1 MRRIFTIGETVLD
14 IIFKNGQPVASTAGG
29 SMLNTSV
36 SLGRLELPVHF
47 ISEYGDDPVGLQ
59 IDDFLNKNAIDTRY
73 VYRYQDGKSALAL
86 AFLDAQNNASY
97 TFYKAYPQKRFDIVF
112 PEIEE
117 DDIVMFG
124 SIYAI
129 APELREV
136 LRNFLIYAKSRNALL
151 YYDPNF
157 RKAHLHELE
166 QLRPSILENM
176 SLASVVRASN
186 EDLEIIFGAKDINEA
201 YDAVKPL
208 CDTLIYTASSNA
220 VYLKAPGESV
230 TLPTRKIDPVSTI
243 GAGDTFNA
251 GIAYGLFCHHI
262 GLQSL
267 PSVTSAVW
275 QQLLSYGIDFATEVC
290 LSYENYISAELA
302 QEWKTCR

>member
-1 MRRIFTIGETVLD
+1 MRKIFTIGETVLD
-14 IIFKNGQPVASTAGG
+14 IIFKNGQPVAATAGG

-36 SLGRLELPVHF
+36 SLGRLGLPVHF
-47 ISEYGDDPVGLQ
+47 ISEYGNDPVGKQ
-59 IDDFLNKNAIDTRY
+59 IDDFLKANTIDTQH

-86 AFLDAQNNASY
+86 AFLDNSNNASY
-97 TFYKAYPQKRFDIVF
+97 TFYKAYPQKRFDIAF
-112 PEIEE
+112 PEISE

-129 APELREV
+129 APEVRDV
-136 LRNFLIYAKSRNALL
+136 LHNFLQYARNRKALL

-166 QLRPSILENM
+166 QLRPSIIENM
-176 SLASVVRASN
+176 SLASIVRASD
-186 EDLEIIFGAKDINEA
+186 EDMEIIFGATDCNEA
-201 YDAVKPL
+201 YKAVKPF

-220 VYLKAPGESV
+220 VWLKTPHENLM
-230 TLPTRKIDPVSTI
+230 LPTRKIEPLSTI

-251 GIAYGLFCHHI
+251 GIAYGLFRHDV

-267 PSVTSAVW
+267 PSVTATVW
-275 QQLLSYGIDFATEVC
+275 QELLSYGIDFATEVC
-290 LSYENYISAELA
+290 LSYENYIPV
-302 QEWKTCR
+302 EWAHKQRAT